1 MRNIKAWVQSYLNSS
16 DFDWSKTQAF
26 CRGKEG
32 NIFINLKGRE
42 PKGIVNPGSEY
53 ESARDRIIERL
64 KELIDPKTGQG
75 VVDCIYR
82 REELY
87 KGPMLDWAPDLIV
100 YWKNGAYMPTE
111 NDREMDSIFVTR
123 WREYMDWP
131 TTGGHNNNGI
141 LVVAGPTIKSNQE
154 IRGANIVD
162 LLPTWLKSL
171 GQKIPPDLEGKILED
186 IFESAHLTATA
197 K

>member
-1 MRNIKAWVQSYLNSS
+1 
-16 DFDWSKTQAF
+16 
-26 CRGKEG
+26 
-32 NIFINLKGRE
+32 
-42 PKGIVNPGSEY
+42 
-53 ESARDRIIERL
+53 
-64 KELIDPKTGQG
+64 
-75 VVDCIYR
+75 
-82 REELY
+82 
-87 KGPMLDWAPDLIV
+87 
-100 YWKNGAYMPTE
+100 
-111 NDREMDSIFVTR
+111 
-123 WREYMDWP
+123 MDWP